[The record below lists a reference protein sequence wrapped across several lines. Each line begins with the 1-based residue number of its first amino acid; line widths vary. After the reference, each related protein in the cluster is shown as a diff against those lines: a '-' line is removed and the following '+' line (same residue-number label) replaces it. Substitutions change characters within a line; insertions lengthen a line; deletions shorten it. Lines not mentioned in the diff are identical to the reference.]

1 MTRNEFL
8 EDVTTFS
15 DLKDFCYNENCSI
28 LEDVYDEEGRDDY
41 INECLMDWARE
52 DSWQDLY
59 GRLDNIPTGY
69 DWYRYDDYGDW
80 CGLDD
85 GDFEEYKGDVLEWAD
100 DNGVWDDDEEEDVEE
115 DCFEDEPEDDEPAP
129 EEEDFSVGDLIGMCV
144 VALGVIQGEDERRAR
159 EEEEEFRR
167 LYPKV
172 LK

>member
-8 EDVTTFS
+8 ENVTSFD
-15 DLKDFCYNENCSI
+15 DLKDFCYNEDCSL
-28 LEDVYDEEGRDDY
+28 LEDVYDEEGRDDV
-41 INECLMDWARE
+41 INECLMDWARD

-59 GRLDNIPTGY
+59 NRLDNIPTGY

-80 CGLDD
+80 CSLDD
-85 GDFEEYKGDVLEWAD
+85 EDFEEYKNDVLEWAD
-100 DNGVWDDDEEEDVEE
+100 NNDIWDDDEEDDEE
-115 DCFEDEPEDDEPAP
+115 EDEPKDDEPAP

-144 VALGVIQGEDERRAR
+144 VALGTIQSEGARRAR

-167 LYPKV
+167 LYPKI

>member
-8 EDVTTFS
+8 EDVTSFG
-15 DLKDFCYNENCSI
+15 DLKDFCYNEDCNL

-41 INECLMDWARE
+41 INECLMDWAR
-52 DSWQDLY
+52 DDTWQELY
-59 GRLDNIPTGY
+59 DRLNGIPTGY
-69 DWYRYDDYGDW
+69 NWYRYDEYGDW

-85 GDFEEYKGDVLEWAD
+85 EDFEEYKNDVLEWAD
-100 DNGVWDDDEEEDVEE
+100 DNGVWDDDEEDTDEDY
-115 DCFEDEPEDDEPAP
+115 FEGEPEDDDPAP

-144 VALGVIQGEDERRAR
+144 VTLGTIQSEDARRAR

-167 LYPKV
+167 LYPKI

>member
-8 EDVTTFS
+8 ENVSTFG
-15 DLKDFCYNENCSI
+15 DLKDFCCDEDCSL

-41 INECLMDWARE
+41 INECLMDWTRE

-59 GRLDNIPTGY
+59 SRLDSIPTGY

-85 GDFEEYKGDVLEWAD
+85 EDFEDYKGDVLEWAD
-100 DNGVWDDDEEEDVEE
+100 DHGVWDDDEEEDMDE

-144 VALGVIQGEDERRAR
+144 VALGTIQSEDARRAR